1 MPLHESAR
9 APLGGWPVGP
19 PPSGPDGVHGLR
31 VTVRD
36 CVHPVVRCD
45 VHRAARLRV
54 NAQGGSP

>member
-9 APLGGWPVGP
+9 EALGGWPVGW
-19 PPSGPDGVHGLR
+19 PPSSPGGMHGLC
-31 VTVRD
+31 VTVRA

-45 VHRAARLRV
+45 VHRAARLHV